1 MTRRT
6 RSGRARSLSNAEH
19 AVMEVLWAQGPLAAE
34 ALRDALR
41 TTWPMK
47 DSTARTVLGRLER
60 KGYVTHTV
68 EGRTYIYRGVDAP
81 AAVAARAV
89 KQIIDRLCGG
99 SAEALVVGMVDH
111 DVLSADELDRLARA
125 IARQKK
131 TKS

>member
-6 RSGRARSLSNAEH
+6 RSARALSNAEH
-19 AVMEVLWAQGPLAAE
+19 AVMEVIWARGPLAAE
-34 ALRDALR
+34 TLRDALR

-47 DSTARTVLGRLER
+47 DSTARTVLARLER
-60 KGYVTHTV
+60 KGYVTHVV

-99 SAEALVVGMVDH
+99 SAEALVAGMVDH
-111 DVLSADELDRLARA
+111 DVLSPDELDRLART

-131 TKS
+131 VKP